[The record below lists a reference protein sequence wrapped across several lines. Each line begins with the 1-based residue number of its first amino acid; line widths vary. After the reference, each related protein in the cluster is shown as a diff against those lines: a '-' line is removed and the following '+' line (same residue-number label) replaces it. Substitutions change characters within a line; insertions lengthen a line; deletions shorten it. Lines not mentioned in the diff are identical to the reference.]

1 MKVTINPLDPISIAK
16 AQKRIMEYQ
25 KWIERKEREL
35 LDRLAMYGAT
45 RVSLG
50 FARAIY
56 DEQGHDIKMSVEM
69 NGNVAKIIAQGE
81 DVCFVEFGAG
91 IRYGEGYPSTSP
103 SGKGSGRPRGV
114 VGIGEY
120 GKGKGKNPK
129 GWWYTGDD
137 GDGHHTYGN
146 PPSMT
151 MWKTSVELREII
163 SDIAREVFKS

>member
-1 MKVTINPLDPISIAK
+1 MRIEINPFSPISIKK
-16 AQKRIMEYQ
+16 AQKQILEYQ
-25 KWIERKEREL
+25 RWVERKEQEL
-35 LDRLAMYGAT
+35 LDRLSMYGAT

-56 DEQGHDIKMSVEM
+56 DEQGNDIKVSVEM
-69 NGNVAKIIAQGE
+69 DGSKARIIAQGE

-91 IRYGEGYPSTSP
+91 VRYGQGYEGN
-103 SGKGSGRPRGV
+103 KPRGI

-129 GWWYTGDD
+129 GWWYTGND
-137 GDGHHTYGN
+137 GEGHHTYGN

-163 SDIAREVFKS
+163 GDIAREVFSK